1 MTVARPQ
8 QTHRTMPPWASAF
21 AVATLLAVIVVL
33 PLMLAGARS

>member
-1 MTVARPQ
+1 MTTPRPP
-8 QTHRTMPPWASAF
+8 QTHRAVPPWASSF